1 MHLDPILPIL
11 EVVALAIFIVG
22 ILMHRLKQPYVVVY
36 LIVGIIIGPYGLGLI
51 TDQVDLSRF
60 GSIGVLLLL
69 FFVSMEIS
77 IPRLIA
83 SWRIAVIG
91 TIL

>member
-1 MHLDPILPIL
+1 M
-11 EVVALAIFIVG
+11 VALAIFIVG

-36 LIVGIIIGPYGLGLI
+36 LIIGIIIGLYGLGLI